1 MEIVPATPAS
11 EFQGIDNWINTY
23 SEGTHPTIKGLKGK
37 IILLDCWTYTCIF
50 CLRTIPIMKRLQQKY
65 GQFGLEVIM
74 AHSAEYEFAQDI
86 TNLRSAIQRYSVTN
100 IPVGFD
106 KYNKTWEAYGNTYW
120 PKHILI
126 DYNGFIRYE
135 HAGYGCIS
143 EFEESIRELLEEIGQ
158 AGKLPEEREYNT
170 PPDEIYDT
178 YGIHFDGIAPE
189 ICVGYSRLR
198 RFGNVQTI
206 KPEEK
211 ISIPKSATK
220 LIVENSVYLYGNW
233 VWRRECVQSFKGS
246 EKEGGQ
252 SEYSSILIKYN
263 RASRVH
269 AIMGTLD
276 RQTKSVEV
284 KIDGSYLTRSQLGKD
299 AFLTDDGKCVSEV
312 GWPHIYNLV
321 KTDSPE
327 VHEVEIICHGADFL
341 FFTFV
346 FG

>member
-1 MEIVPATPAS
+1 
-11 EFQGIDNWINTY
+11 
-23 SEGTHPTIKGLKGK
+23 
-37 IILLDCWTYTCIF
+37 
-50 CLRTIPIMKRLQQKY
+50 MKHLQQKY
-65 GQFGLEVIM
+65 GEFGLQVIM

-86 TNLRSAIQRYSVTN
+86 INLRSAVKRYNIMT

-135 HAGYGCIS
+135 HAGYGYIS
-143 EFEESIRELLEEIGQ
+143 EFEESIRELLEEISQ
-158 AGKLPEEREYNT
+158 AGKLPEEREPNT
-170 PPDEIYDT
+170 LPDEIYDT
-178 YGIHFDGIAPE
+178 YGTHFDGIAPE
-189 ICVGYSRLR
+189 ICVGYSHLR
-198 RFGNVQTI
+198 RFANVSTI

-211 ISIPKSATK
+211 ISIPRSGTK

-233 VWRRECVQSFKGS
+233 MWRRECVQSFERNEKG
-246 EKEGGQ
+246 EQ
-252 SEYSSILIKYN
+252 SQSSSILIRYN

-284 KIDGSYLTRSQLGKD
+284 KLDGSYLTRWQLGKD
-299 AFLTDDGKCVSEV
+299 ALLTDDGKSVIDVS
-312 GWPHIYNLV
+312 WPHICNLV

-327 VHEVEIICHGADFL
+327 VHEVEIICCGADFL